1 MVRTIMWIIYFIYRI
16 LVITPYLITLKS
28 LDKQDRIDERDELAY
43 DISRKWG
50 YNLIKA
56 SGSKIKVIG
65 QENIPK
71 DQAVLF
77 VSNHQSYLDIPVL
90 LGYID
95 KPKSFIAKAELS
107 KYPLFSTWMKAMRC
121 IFIDRSDVRQ
131 SLRAIKEGI
140 KLLKNGYSLVI
151 FPEGTRSKDGNLM
164 EFKQGS
170 LKLATKSGVPI
181 MPVTI
186 NGTKDIMTR
195 GTLFIKPTDV
205 EIIISKPIFMDEET
219 AKDSKAL
226 NERVRNIISEN
237 LNTTP

>member
-43 DISRKWG
+43 DIARKWG